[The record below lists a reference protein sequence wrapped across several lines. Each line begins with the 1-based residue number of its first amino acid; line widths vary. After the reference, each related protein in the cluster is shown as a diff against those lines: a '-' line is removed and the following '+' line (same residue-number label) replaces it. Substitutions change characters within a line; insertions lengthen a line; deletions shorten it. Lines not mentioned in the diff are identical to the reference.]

1 MYRVRFGGKKGQTLT
16 LVESPA
22 HLVVRTKDRGRLGFR
37 RSFGA
42 TPLQKKSR
50 DVLSAFETVSEYVE
64 AGVEV
69 LRYRRKG
76 SARAGRDRAR
86 AALKRDAAVEFAGRV
101 LVARSGRPYV
111 YTENFFV
118 KFDADVGARAAKTL
132 LKSFGLEVKREL
144 EYSRNAYFV
153 EAPAGTGL
161 EVFAVAEKLLRDAK
175 VELCQPELI
184 RDRRVRRA
192 FDQQWHLKKTN
203 VDGVT
208 VDAHANVEA
217 AWASSQGE
225 GIVVAVIDDGVD
237 IDHEEFRS
245 SAKIV
250 APRDVTRKADD
261 PRPKGLRDDHGT
273 ACAGVACADG
283 SFSASG
289 VAPRARLLPI
299 RLASGLGSQ
308 DEADAFV
315 WATDHGADVI
325 SCSWGPTDGD
335 FANKSDPLHK
345 HVEPL
350 PDSTRLAIDY
360 AVTKG
365 RAGRGAVVLFA
376 AGNGNES
383 VDNDGYASNPKVI
396 AVAACDDR
404 GKKAPY
410 SDHGKAVFCAFPS
423 NHYFPSVTPGI
434 WTTDRSG
441 GLGYNFGDD
450 RLGDAAGRY
459 TNSFGGTSSA
469 CPGAAGVAALVL
481 ARNPELRAD
490 EVRDVLGRS
499 CDRIDPKGGRYGKK
513 GRSRIYGYGRLNA
526 LRAVELAVPPR
537 PAAVSVHSAVKDVP
551 IRDFKTAK
559 LAVSIANKEPVR
571 SIKVTVHL
579 DHSWISDLSI
589 KLRPP
594 AVLGIP
600 TVTLHARDGGD
611 ADNLL
616 RSYDPVSTPALG
628 ALVGRSAKGVWTI
641 EVKDEAEADEGVLR
655 SFALEIGQG
664 E

>member
-1 MYRVRFGGKKGQTLT
+1 MIRVRFGGKKGQTLT

-22 HLVVRTKDRGRLGFR
+22 HLVVRTKDRGRLGFH

-42 TPLQKKSR
+42 APLQRKSR
-50 DVLSAFETVSEYVE
+50 EALSAFETVSQYVE

-69 LRYRRKG
+69 LRYRQKG
-76 SARAGRDRAR
+76 NARAGRDRAR
-86 AALKRDAAVEFAGRV
+86 AALKRDTAVEFAGRV
-101 LVARSGRPYV
+101 LVARSGRPYI

-118 KFDADVGARAAKTL
+118 KFDADVGTSAAKKL
-132 LKSFGLEVKREL
+132 LTSYGLDVKRKL

-153 EAPAGTGL
+153 EAPPRTGL
-161 EVFAVAEKLLRDAK
+161 SIFAIAERLLRDPK

-184 RDRRVRRA
+184 RDRRIRRA
-192 FDQQWHLKKTN
+192 FDEQWHLKKTSIG
-203 VDGVT
+203 GVT

-217 AWASSQGE
+217 AWQLTQGE
-225 GIVVAVIDDGVD
+225 GVVIAVIDDGVD

-245 SAKIV
+245 PAKIV
-250 APRDVTRKADD
+250 APRDVTRKMDD

-335 FANKSDPLHK
+335 FSDKSDPLHQ

-410 SDHGKAVFCAFPS
+410 SDYGRAVFCAFPS

-450 RLGDAAGRY
+450 RLGDTAGRY

-526 LRAVELAVPPR
+526 LHAVELAIPPQ
-537 PAAVSVHSAVKDVP
+537 PTAVSVHRAMKDVP

-559 LAVSIANKEPVR
+559 LSISIANKEPVR

-579 DHSWISDLSI
+579 DHSWIGDLSI

-594 AVLGIP
+594 AALEIP
-600 TVTLHARDGGD
+600 AVTLHERDGGEK
-611 ADNLL
+611 DNL
-616 RSYDPVSTPALG
+616 RQSYDSVSTPSLA
-628 ALVGRSAKGVWTI
+628 ACVGRSPKGIWTLD
-641 EVKDEAEADEGVLR
+641 VKDEAKADEGVLR
-655 SFALEIGQG
+655 SFALELGQG